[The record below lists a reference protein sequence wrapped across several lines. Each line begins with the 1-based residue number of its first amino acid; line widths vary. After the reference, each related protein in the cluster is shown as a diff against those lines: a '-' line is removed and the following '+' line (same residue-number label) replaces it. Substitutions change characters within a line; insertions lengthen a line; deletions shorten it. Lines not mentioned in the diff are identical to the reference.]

1 MRKVLIALGVIQTK
15 TINKDEF
22 DVSRLNPYNP
32 LSYMTVLIVLIISI
46 ICFGIIGF
54 KEQIDLRNPFVWG

>member
-22 DVSRLNPYNP
+22 DASRLNPYNP
-32 LSYMTVLIVLIISI
+32 LSYMTVLIVLIIGI

-54 KEQIDLRNPFVWG
+54 KDQIDLRNPFVWG